1 MMEMLWPH
9 PDDMPDCW
17 YPAITQW
24 MVRLNRTLAPFGW
37 TLQVRPRRG
46 CGWRLVPYQKE
57 HDMSRREDQALAM
70 LRARRF
76 CTPLEIGRAAT
87 RGEVRANRLT
97 NTDRQRIGL
106 EVIAVLLKAG
116 KVKVARRS
124 EGHTSELQSLM
135 RNSYAVFCLKK
146 NNQIH

>member
-1 MMEMLWPH
+1 
-9 PDDMPDCW
+9 
-17 YPAITQW
+17 
-24 MVRLNRTLAPFGW
+24 MVRLNRTLSPFGW

-57 HDMSRREDQALAM
+57 HDLSRREDQALAL

-97 NTDRQRIGL
+97 STARQPIGL
-106 EVIAVLLKAG
+106 ENSEQRAVGKAG
-116 KVKVARRS
+116 VSQREYRS
-124 EGHTSELQSLM
+124 LAHP
-135 RNSYAVFCLKK
+135 
-146 NNQIH
+146 

>member
-87 RGEVRANRLT
+87 RGAVRAHRLP
-97 NTDRQRIGL
+97 NTDPPPLGPG
-106 EVIAVLLKAG
+106 V
-116 KVKVARRS
+116 
-124 EGHTSELQSLM
+124 TSES
-135 RNSYAVFCLKK
+135 RRGGEKGG
-146 NNQIH
+146 H

>member
-1 MMEMLWPH
+1 
-9 PDDMPDCW
+9 
-17 YPAITQW
+17 
-24 MVRLNRTLAPFGW
+24 MVRLNRTLSPFGW

-106 EVIAVLLKAG
+106 EVIAVLLKAV
-116 KVKVARRS
+116 KVKVARHRS
-124 EGHTSELQSLM
+124 EEHTPDIQSL
-135 RNSYAVFCLKK
+135 K
-146 NNQIH
+146 